1 MHGTEVRIVD
11 ANDEGIGEIICR
23 GPSVM
28 LGYYEDPEATAEVIR
43 DGWLYTGDLGYMDER
58 GFLYVTG
65 RKKTVI
71 VTKGGKNIFPEEI
84 EEVIKKNPLVKETIV
99 HGVNDKKIGN
109 VIVAADIQPNYE
121 LLAEQKGEMTDSEVY
136 YFFRDLIDEINK
148 TMPPYKAIKRINI
161 HREDFAMTTTGKVKR
176 YGNFVEGEENDGSP
190 DFIEKKAAEKK
201 RADDVI
207 RSIAESDDPLLRY
220 KTGRAITDIKQM
232 FETV

>member
-84 EEVIKKNPLVKETIV
+84 EEVIKKNPSCRITILYSASCSV
-99 HGVNDKKIGN
+99 VSS
-109 VIVAADIQPNYE
+109 VASADSNLSGDWNRHEKQFGF
-121 LLAEQKGEMTDSEVY
+121 LKLHSLRVT
-136 YFFRDLIDEINK
+136 
-148 TMPPYKAIKRINI
+148 INI
-161 HREDFAMTTTGKVKR
+161 IRRLYTNLLMQQGIKVGLQEIWTVALGARNTLLK
-176 YGNFVEGEENDGSP
+176 S
-190 DFIEKKAAEKK
+190 
-201 RADDVI
+201 
-207 RSIAESDDPLLRY
+207 LLR
-220 KTGRAITDIKQM
+220 KLQA
-232 FETV
+232 VL